1 MESILKKKS
10 FSFAVDIVRFCDQL
24 ILEKRYAIS
33 DQLLRSGTSVGANIS
48 EAQFASSRA
57 DMLHKL
63 KISEKEANETL
74 YWIEILIEVDLVKI
88 PKELKTQIV
97 EIKKMLAASIKTLK
111 ASAT

>member
-1 MESILKKKS
+1 MESILKRKS
-10 FSFAVDIVRFCDQL
+10 FLFAVEIVRFCDQL
-24 ILEKRYAIS
+24 NLEKRYAIS
-33 DQLLRSGTSVGANIS
+33 NQLLRSGTSVGANIS

-57 DMLHKL
+57 DMIQKL

-74 YWIEILIEVDLVKI
+74 YWIEILMVVGVVEV

-111 ASAT
+111 ASST

>member
-1 MESILKKKS
+1 MESILKRKS
-10 FSFAVDIVRFCDQL
+10 FLFAVDIVRFCDQL
-24 ILEKRYAIS
+24 ALEKRYAIS
-33 DQLLRSGTSVGANIS
+33 NQLLRSGTSVGANIS

-57 DMLHKL
+57 DMIQKL

-74 YWIEILIEVDLVKI
+74 YWIEILTVVGVVEV

-111 ASAT
+111 ASST

>member
-24 ILEKRYAIS
+24 FLEKRYAIS

-74 YWIEILIEVDLVKI
+74 YWIEILTEVDVVKI